1 MAAVAQG
8 RTLFPSG
15 NRIMRRLTLIL
26 GALFAA
32 VLPMIVLADE
42 PAPAGADRLLG
53 LWGNE
58 TAFVPQAAGTLVIDG
73 RSDEWRASIGGF
85 EAAVHR
91 AGDRIDVSLPGDQG
105 RFRGH
110 LAADASAIDGFWI
123 QPAGTTLSSAYATP
137 LTLKPVQAGVW
148 SGRVQPLADRV
159 SQYLQIARGS
169 DGALVASIAN
179 PEFNL
184 GRSQLYKVAVDGDA
198 LTLSDP
204 RRPAWQLHGNFD
216 EDSGQLRLDWQGIG
230 WFAFTRRDRDHAP
243 GFYPR
248 TPAATS
254 YAYRQPLDLD
264 DGWATSSLQDAGL
277 DAHMIAALVESIE
290 RDAMT
295 GPAAPQIQGVLIA
308 RHGKLVVEEYFH
320 GFDRERKHDTRSAG
334 KSFASLMVGLAM
346 QHSTKLTPDTPV
358 LSLLPQYQGLANPDP
373 RKRQITVA
381 DLMSMTSGLACDDND
396 DKSPGNEDVMQSQ
409 HRQNDWYRYT
419 LDLPMARA
427 PGGNKAVYCSAGINL
442 LGGVV
447 GHATGMWL
455 PAFFDTYIGRPLQMR
470 DYHINLMPNGDA
482 YLAGGIYL
490 RPRDMLKLGQLYL
503 AGGVW
508 NGHRVIDRHWVD
520 LSTIRHAEFAPDHGY
535 GYAWHL
541 HAMKSVGHDYREY
554 AAEGNGGQFI
564 IVVPE
569 LDITVVITA
578 GNYGDF
584 KTWYPLQDLVA
595 KYIIPA
601 ANKQ

>member
-1 MAAVAQG
+1 
-8 RTLFPSG
+8 
-15 NRIMRRLTLIL
+15 MRRFTLIL

-32 VLPMIVLADE
+32 ALPLIVLAAE
-42 PAPAGADRLLG
+42 PTPTKADRLVG

-58 TAFVPQAAGTLVIDG
+58 TVFAPQVAGTLVIDG
-73 RSDEWRASIGGF
+73 RSSEWRASIAGL
-85 EAAVHR
+85 EAVVHR
-91 AGDRIDVSLPGDQG
+91 DGDRIEVSLPGDQG

-123 QPAGTTLSSAYATP
+123 QPAGITLSSAYATP
-137 LTLKPVQAGVW
+137 LTMKPVQAGVW
-148 SGRVQPLADRV
+148 SGQVQPLPDRV
-159 SQYLQIARGS
+159 SQYLQIGRGS

-216 EDSGQLRLDWQGIG
+216 EDSDQLRLDWQGIG
-230 WFAFTRRDRDHAP
+230 LFAFTRRDRDHAP

-254 YAYRQPLDLD
+254 YTYRQPLGLD
-264 DGWATSSLQDAGL
+264 DGWATASLQDAGL
-277 DAHMIAALVESIE
+277 DARMIAALVESIE

-295 GPAAPQIQGVLIA
+295 GPAAPQVQGLLIA

-320 GFDRERKHDTRSAG
+320 GFDRERTHDTRSAG
-334 KSFASLMVGLAM
+334 KTFASLMVGLAM

-358 LSLLPQYQGLANPDP
+358 LSLFPQYQDLANPDP
-373 RKRQITVA
+373 RKRRITIA
-381 DLMSMTSGLACDDND
+381 NLMSMTSGLACDDND

-419 LDLPMARA
+419 LDLPMARDS
-427 PGGNKAVYCSAGINL
+427 GGNKAVYCSAGINL

-447 GHATGMWL
+447 SRATGTWL

-508 NGHRVIDRHWVD
+508 NGHRVIDRSWVD
-520 LSTIRHAEFAPDHGY
+520 LSTTRHAEFAPDHGY

-541 HAMKSVGHDYREY
+541 HAMKVAGRDYREY

-564 IVVPE
+564 IVLPE

-595 KYIIPA
+595 KYVIPA
-601 ANKQ
+601 VAKPARGQEP